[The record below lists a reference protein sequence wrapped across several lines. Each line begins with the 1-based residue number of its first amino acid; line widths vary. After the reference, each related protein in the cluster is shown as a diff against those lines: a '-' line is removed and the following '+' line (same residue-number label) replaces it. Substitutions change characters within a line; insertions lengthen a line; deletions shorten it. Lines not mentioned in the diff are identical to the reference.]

1 MWSERGVDV
10 TAVVE
15 TSQTRSPAIR
25 VAILDDHGLVVD
37 GLRARLSEGSLGI
50 DVVIAEQHWNDLVT
64 HKEFPVDVVVIGFH
78 LDDSAQISSKIA
90 ALDKSCAVV
99 VMSRH
104 SDTTSVNVAFRAGAL
119 GFVPKTDT
127 AQELILAIRAAA
139 AGQQYLSLTLR
150 KALDQFSAAPQ
161 VSLGPQEMKSL
172 VLYAGG
178 RSMKEV
184 AVDMETTENTVKS
197 YVKRARRK
205 YRDIGIDVGTRML
218 LRNHAVREGWIA
230 PD

>member
-1 MWSERGVDV
+1 LSTSE
-10 TAVVE
+10 A
-15 TSQTRSPAIR
+15 TRRTGSRIR

-37 GLRARLSEGSLGI
+37 GLSARLAEDSLGI
-50 DVVIAEQHWNDLVT
+50 DVVIAEQQWIELIAHP
-64 HKEFPVDVVVIGFH
+64 EFPVDVVVIGFH
-78 LDDSAQISSKIA
+78 LDDSAQISRKIT
-90 ALDKSCAVV
+90 ALGVSCAVV

-104 SDTTSVNVAFRAGAL
+104 SDSASVNVAFQAGAL
-119 GFVPKTDT
+119 GFVPKTDS
-127 AQELILAIRAAA
+127 AEELILAIRAAA
-139 AGQQYLSLTLR
+139 EGERYLSV
-150 KALDQFSAAPQ
+150 ALQLALAQFASAPQ
-161 VSLGPQEMKSL
+161 VSLGKQELRSL

-184 AVDMETTENTVKS
+184 AVDMETTEETVKS

-205 YRDIGIDVGTRML
+205 YRHIGVDLGTRVL

>member
-1 MWSERGVDV
+1 VLTVKNSAHSEAA
-10 TAVVE
+10 T
-15 TSQTRSPAIR
+15 IR

-37 GLRARLSEGSLGI
+37 GLRSRLSEKSLHI
-50 DVVIAEQHWNDLVT
+50 DVVIATQHWAELIDSPM
-64 HKEFPVDVVVIGFH
+64 FPVDVVVIGFH
-78 LDDSAQISSKIA
+78 LDDSTQISRKINS
-90 ALDKSCAVV
+90 LSKSCAVV

-104 SDTTSVNVAFRAGAL
+104 SDSASVTVAFRAGAL
-119 GFVPKTDT
+119 GFVPKTDS
-127 AQELILAIRAAA
+127 ADELILAIRSAA
-139 AGQQYLSLTLR
+139 AGERYLSAPLQL
-150 KALDQFSAAPQ
+150 ALAQFASGPQ
-161 VSLGPQEMKSL
+161 VSLGRQELRSL

-184 AVDMETTENTVKS
+184 AVDMETTEETVKS

-205 YRDIGIDVGTRML
+205 YRHIGVDLGTRVL